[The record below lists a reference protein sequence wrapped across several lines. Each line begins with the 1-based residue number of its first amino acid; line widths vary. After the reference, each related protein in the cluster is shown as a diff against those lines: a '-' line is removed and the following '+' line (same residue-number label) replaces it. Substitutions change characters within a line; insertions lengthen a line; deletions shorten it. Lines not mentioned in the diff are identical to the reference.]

1 MATPM
6 GLSCTLPPSCFT
18 FFLPLLVSFV
28 SRLGLV
34 RLDSA
39 LLGPQQPLSLSL
51 FTSLPPLLSTTP
63 PVIGL
68 SIARAPSLHL
78 CPSSTGPPAPSPPR
92 RAPRLSA
99 TRVYIGPARW
109 GFRQNDEQVKPT
121 RPPLP
126 PQIPLEP
133 ARALTLATATSAPC
147 VGRGRSERRGG
158 ERGGSRDLHSISS
171 RTQGRR
177 KPEKKVHRRVD
188 AHVQED
194 LSKQKPGLSSSH
206 VLGARR
212 RSGEG
217 GEMWRGTSVVA
228 DGGARGAGE
237 EGRR

>member
-39 LLGPQQPLSLSL
+39 LLGPQPSLSLSI
-51 FTSLPPLLSTTP
+51 SLPSLLSTTP

-68 SIARAPSLHL
+68 SIARAPSLQL
-78 CPSSTGPPAPSPPR
+78 CPSCTGPPAPSPPR

-121 RPPLP
+121 RPPPLP
-126 PQIPLEP
+126 ANPSRTRAH
-133 ARALTLATATSAPC
+133 ARNRDIGPGPVRGKRTERAQGAAGSAE
-147 VGRGRSERRGG
+147 GRGISTRSPLAHREGGRQKRR
-158 ERGGSRDLHSISS
+158 SIDES
-171 RTQGRR
+171 THTYRR
-177 KPEKKVHRRVD
+177 ICQNKSPVFRRV
-188 AHVQED
+188 
-194 LSKQKPGLSSSH
+194 
-206 VLGARR
+206 
-212 RSGEG
+212 
-217 GEMWRGTSVVA
+217 TF
-228 DGGARGAGE
+228 
-237 EGRR
+237 